1 MENITLTAD
10 DDLIAAARERAG
22 SENTALNERFR
33 IWLAG
38 YARQQRLQQ
47 YEAVMVSLH
56 GQLVVSGKLSRD
68 ETRMSVDLFID
79 TNVFT
84 YQLDARDAR
93 EHAVADNMVGE
104 ALADETACISFQVV
118 QECLDTVLRKAD
130 IALDKPSALTDLDT
144 VLAPLHRVRSTR
156 CALPARAGASNRCG
170 SRTRSASRAHDRRR
184 SRGIQRDMPS
194 PRIASPMAFTACCIS
209 LRPIAPIQPTRKVS
223 TCVSLPGY
231 KMKPRCF
238 AAA

>member
-1 MENITLTAD
+1 MKNITLTAD
-10 DDLIAAARERAG
+10 GDLIAAARERAG

-56 GQLVVSGKLSRD
+56 GQLVVSGKLSQD

-93 EHAVADNMVGE
+93 KHAVADNMVGE

-144 VLAPLHRVRSTR
+144 VLAPLHRVRSSVALYRRALAHRIVADREPVPQVGRTTGAGAAGFSATCRARASRRRWHSPPAASR
-156 CALPARAGASNRCG
+156 CA
-170 SRTRSASRAHDRRR
+170 R
-184 SRGIQRDMPS
+184 SRRYSRHGKSRP
-194 PRIASPMAFTACCIS
+194 ASAC
-209 LRPIAPIQPTRKVS
+209 PGTR
-223 TCVSLPGY
+223 
-231 KMKPRCF
+231 
-238 AAA
+238 